1 MDPVVD
7 LKELYN
13 SWRQDVQS
21 WMGPQSL
28 ADYTQLQEQGFYQAA
43 HQLRMRTFNVHLFQ
57 VGRDLSNLVNNGN
70 YNFDD
75 LALLEQHLVQRFD
88 TRESVRSTR
97 SAAPPA
103 DN

>member
-13 SWRQDVQS
+13 NWRQDGQS
-21 WMGPQSL
+21 WMNPQSL
-28 ADYTQLQEQGFYQAA
+28 AAYTELQEKGSYQAA

-57 VGRDLSNLVNNGN
+57 VGRDLSNLVKYGN
-70 YNFDD
+70 YNIDD
-75 LALLEQHLVQRFD
+75 LALWEQQLVQRFY
-88 TRESVRSTR
+88 TRESARSTR

>member
-13 SWRQDVQS
+13 NWRQDVQS
-21 WMGPQSL
+21 WMEPQSL
-28 ADYTQLQEQGFYQAA
+28 AAYTQLQEQGFYQAA